1 MTDDELKSIV
11 ESYIVGLVECDAA
24 DSLYESEGL
33 SGVDGETL
41 NKAYTMWGRAKVSV
55 VWNDDDTA

>member
-11 ESYIVGLVECDAA
+11 ESYIIQGVEGDAA

-33 SGVDGETL
+33 SDVDDETMER
-41 NKAYTMWGRAKVSV
+41 AYGIWGRAKVSV
-55 VWNDDDTA
+55 VWEDEP